1 MPFSAPPSP
10 PPPPPPPPP
19 DEAPLVS
26 VTWIA
31 LTILITF
38 LVVAGIFF
46 SYAWCIHRATRAL
59 FDRVVERHAVD
70 LEKFNIDACAI
81 CQESFE
87 EGEDC
92 CVLKACNHWYHESC
106 IKRWLSNSLTLYC
119 PLCRVSVA
127 NVPLAPAGS

>member
-1 MPFSAPPSP
+1 MPPSAPPSP
-10 PPPPPPPPP
+10 PPP
-19 DEAPLVS
+19 DEHPFVSWKWMPL
-26 VTWIA
+26 I
-31 LTILITF
+31 ILICF
-38 LVVAGIFF
+38 LVPAGISFF
-46 SYAWCIHRATRAL
+46 YAWCINRATRAL

-70 LEKFNIDACAI
+70 LEKFNIDGCAI

-106 IKRWLSNSLTLYC
+106 IKRWLSYSFTRYC